1 MRSGLDEAQVTLPP
15 PHRQDSTAQNSLTFA
30 AVALSFLNRHNF
42 KEDNMINGP
51 VWNEA
56 EIQPGD
62 TPTVLAIGDSWFW
75 YPRNNLAIPLHRI
88 LNRSSNHVIL
98 VRGHNGAEAV
108 EYENG
113 PIRKQ
118 IEWDLDKKIGYGR
131 TIRAVFLSGGGN
143 DFAGRDDMRALL
155 KGDCS
160 SLSDPSQCF
169 RASQPAQL
177 FEAVQ
182 KALLSVVD
190 LVAEKLPGVPVFVH
204 GYDYAVPSGKGFFG
218 LGQWLQYPMDES
230 QVDRGIQ
237 QAVVNELIDSFA
249 GALAEASKK
258 RPALH
263 VVNARETLKP
273 DQWAN
278 ELHPTPRGFNKL
290 ATAWEPVL
298 KSAGIA

>member
-1 MRSGLDEAQVTLPP
+1 
-15 PHRQDSTAQNSLTFA
+15 
-30 AVALSFLNRHNF
+30 
-42 KEDNMINGP
+42 MINGP

-190 LVAEKLPGVPVFVH
+190 LVAEKLPG
-204 GYDYAVPSGKGFFG
+204 GSGVRSWLRLCRSEREG
-218 LGQWLQYPMDES
+218 LSW
-230 QVDRGIQ
+230 
-237 QAVVNELIDSFA
+237 A
-249 GALAEASKK
+249 GSMAAI
-258 RPALH
+258 
-263 VVNARETLKP
+263 P
-273 DQWAN
+273 DG
-278 ELHPTPRGFNKL
+278 R
-290 ATAWEPVL
+290 V
-298 KSAGIA
+298 AGGSRHTTSCRQ

>member
-1 MRSGLDEAQVTLPP
+1 
-15 PHRQDSTAQNSLTFA
+15 
-30 AVALSFLNRHNF
+30 
-42 KEDNMINGP
+42 MINGP

-190 LVAEKLPGVPVFVH
+190 LVAEKLPGFRCSFMATTMPFRA
-204 GYDYAVPSGKGFFG
+204 GRAFG

-249 GALAEASKK
+249 GALAEASKSG
-258 RPALH
+258 LLS
-263 VVNARETLKP
+263 TSS
-273 DQWAN
+273 
-278 ELHPTPRGFNKL
+278 TPGKL
-290 ATAWEPVL
+290 
-298 KSAGIA
+298 